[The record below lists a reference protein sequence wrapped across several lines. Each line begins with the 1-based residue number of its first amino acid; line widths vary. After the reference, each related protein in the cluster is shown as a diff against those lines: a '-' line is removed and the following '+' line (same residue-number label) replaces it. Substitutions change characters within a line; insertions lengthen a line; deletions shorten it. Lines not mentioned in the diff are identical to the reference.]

1 MCWKTKHLLISEKI
15 ITVFRHKMTN
25 LIKYLKSE
33 KIKKN
38 LFLSPLTTFLEHT
51 WIHPM
56 NFAGSVLLIFFDFLN
71 FPFFIAPSIFFNVYF
86 KSHFQGG
93 FIWSSKEWGLK
104 RLIFYVSIMLT
115 ISYQS
120 VSAIRVI

>member
-1 MCWKTKHLLISEKI
+1 
-15 ITVFRHKMTN
+15 MTN

-56 NFAGSVLLIFFDFLN
+56 IFAGSVLLIFFDFLN
-71 FPFFIAPSIFFNVYF
+71 FPFFIAPSIFFNFYF
-86 KSHFQGG
+86 KSHFV
-93 FIWSSKEWGLK
+93 SKYCIIIFSEIK
-104 RLIFYVSIMLT
+104 RCFVFQHIAQVFQIL
-115 ISYQS
+115 
-120 VSAIRVI
+120 